1 MKIYV
6 EWREG
11 QKELDYQKDIS
22 VENMLKDIEGIRY
35 PIYSCLINNDP
46 KRLDTILTGD
56 CKVTLL
62 DIRDKSADLIMQKS
76 MALLYV
82 KAVHDILGNNTEVI
96 VDNALSKGLYTVIKK
111 NINGSIIF
119 KIEKRMH
126 ELVKAKLPI
135 TEVKLSHF
143 ELEEYMKTHQMAR
156 NYEKNT
162 LPEPAKMKVYE
173 LSGESFIFETDIVT
187 NTKYLSMCGLK
198 KYKHGVLLRFPSP
211 DNPLKLPE
219 FKEEKLLYKAFAEE
233 NSWGKITGV
242 VYASDL
248 NKKIQNNEYKD
259 LILLNESLHEKR
271 IAEIAGKIKKSGKRI
286 ILIAG
291 PSSSGK
297 TTFTKKLIIQL
308 RVLGLKPLYLGT
320 DDYFVER
327 EETPLDKDGNKDYE
341 SLNAV
346 DVKLFDDQM
355 NALLKGETVDLPTF
369 DFLEGK
375 KVYGKR
381 ITKIDRF
388 QPIVIEGI
396 HGLNPKLTEM
406 IPDEQKFKIYISPL
420 TQINIDEFNR
430 ISTTDARM
438 LRRLV
443 RDHAT
448 RGRSADRTLRDW
460 PLVRKGEDT
469 NIFPYNIYADEF
481 FNSACIYELPV
492 LKKHAEKLLL
502 EIPQEAAEYPT
513 VRRILS
519 LLQFFDELDDDA
531 SIPCDSILR
540 EFIGGSIVE

>member
-1 MKIYV
+1 M
-6 EWREG
+6 
-11 QKELDYQKDIS
+11 
-22 VENMLKDIEGIRY
+22 
-35 PIYSCLINNDP
+35 
-46 KRLDTILTGD
+46 
-56 CKVTLL
+56 
-62 DIRDKSADLIMQKS
+62 
-76 MALLYV
+76 
-82 KAVHDILGNNTEVI
+82 
-96 VDNALSKGLYTVIKK
+96 
-111 NINGSIIF
+111 
-119 KIEKRMH
+119 
-126 ELVKAKLPI
+126 
-135 TEVKLSHF
+135 
-143 ELEEYMKTHQMAR
+143 
-156 NYEKNT
+156 
-162 LPEPAKMKVYE
+162 
-173 LSGESFIFETDIVT
+173 
-187 NTKYLSMCGLK
+187 
-198 KYKHGVLLRFPSP
+198 
-211 DNPLKLPE
+211 
-219 FKEEKLLYKAFAEE
+219 
-233 NSWGKITGV
+233 
-242 VYASDL
+242 
-248 NKKIQNNEYKD
+248 
-259 LILLNESLHEKR
+259 LNESLHEKR
-271 IAEIAGKIKKSGKRI
+271 IAEIAGKIKKSEKRI

-443 RDHAT
+443 RDYAT

-502 EIPQEAAEYPT
+502 EIPQEAADYPT
-513 VRRILS
+513 VRRIFS